1 MAVKTYNPKKV
12 AVVVGGPTGAVM
24 SGFAEGEFVTVTMD
38 EDKWELKVGTD
49 GEGTRSKQNNNSAT
63 VKIMLMQ
70 SSDSNLV
77 LQGFLNSD
85 KLSDAGI
92 FPLMIKDSSGR
103 SLYMAEQAWIQ
114 KQPEAKFSKGVETRE
129 WTIRTD
135 NMIPLEGGN

>member
-12 AVVVGGPTGAVM
+12 AVIVGGAIM
-24 SGFAEGEFVTVTMD
+24 SGFADGEFVTISMD
-38 EDKWELKVGTD
+38 EDQWELKVGTD

-70 SSDSNLV
+70 SSDSNVV
-77 LQGFLNSD
+77 LQGFWNSD
-85 KLSDAGI
+85 KLSDAGV
-92 FPLMIKDSSGR
+92 FPLLIKDNSGK

-114 KQPEAKFSKGVETRE
+114 KQPEAKFGKAAETRE